1 MDIIITSITME
12 TRLNTI
18 AKSQLIFSKK
28 KLKNLNEIRKEGQKT
43 GDQQEI
49 VSGVINQNPSIIIIT
64 VGLNS
69 NEKAAIISMDEKI

>member
-1 MDIIITSITME
+1 MAIIITSITME

-49 VSGVINQNPSIIIIT
+49 VSEVINQNPIIIIIT

-69 NEKAAIISMDEKI
+69 N

>member
-49 VSGVINQNPSIIIIT
+49 VE
-64 VGLNS
+64 L
-69 NEKAAIISMDEKI
+69 

>member
-49 VSGVINQNPSIIIIT
+49 VSGVINQNPIIIIIT

-69 NEKAAIISMDEKI
+69 N